1 MKPNLINIKTLE
13 NELKQ
18 IQINKDNFISLLF
31 NLFLVVVMIAVAIM
45 IFYVFR
51 DKRTKENRRQ
61 ITLNTLHEIAE
72 KADDEINR
80 QSKDLYRIEY

>member
-45 IFYVFR
+45 IFYISR
-51 DKRTKENRRQ
+51 
-61 ITLNTLHEIAE
+61 
-72 KADDEINR
+72 
-80 QSKDLYRIEY
+80 

>member
-31 NLFLVVVMIAVAIM
+31 NLFLVVVMTRGNHDILCI
-45 IFYVFR
+45 
-51 DKRTKENRRQ
+51 
-61 ITLNTLHEIAE
+61 
-72 KADDEINR
+72 
-80 QSKDLYRIEY
+80 SG